1 MDKASTYR
9 KKLGELL
16 VEYGIITQECLEEA
30 LEEQNRTGGKI
41 GEILISRGYVTED
54 VLLAFLGKEHN
65 APYVK
70 LSEYGKIPDEVIKTL
85 PENVARANTL
95 IPIEKSGD
103 VLTVAVG
110 DPAFLEKTDDLY
122 IRTGLKIKPV
132 LANEREIKEAID
144 KYYTHKGTM
153 EDILEEMETEG
164 KGTDVEL
171 LKEKEE
177 GEASDVEAAEEAPVV
192 KLVNMMLSD
201 AVKARASDIH
211 IEPYEKSVRVR
222 YRIDGILHEVA
233 SPPKR
238 LQNALISRIKIMSN
252 LDIAEHRL
260 PQDGRIRIKLG
271 EREVD
276 LRVSVLPTS
285 FGEKVVMRILDPT
298 SLCLDLERLGFEP
311 DVLEKYMKGI
321 DVPHGIILITGP
333 TGSGKST
340 TLYTTLTLKNTPD
353 VNIITIEDP
362 VEYRIKGINQVQIK
376 PEIGLTFSNGLRSFL
391 RQDPDIV
398 MVGEIRDA
406 ETAEIAINAALTGHL
421 VFSTVHTND
430 APGAV
435 TRLTNMG
442 VEPFLTT
449 STVSMVIAQRLMRVV
464 CPKCKETYKVSFQ
477 KLKQLININEKDV
490 NGQSEVTLVKGKG
503 CENCTNTG
511 YHGRTAI
518 YEVLIMDDDLRDLV
532 LRREPAHVLKRTAVA
547 KGMLTL
553 RDAAIRKMLAGIT
566 SIDEVAR
573 VTYTEGE

>member
-321 DVPHGIILITGP
+321 NVPHGIILITGP

>member
-391 RQDPDIV
+391 RQDPDII

>member
-1 MDKASTYR
+1 MGKASTYR

-16 VEYGIITQECLEEA
+16 VEYGLISQECLEEA
-30 LEEQNRTGGKI
+30 LEEQKHTGGKI
-41 GEILISRGYVTED
+41 GEILITKGYVTED

-70 LSEYGKIPDEVIKTL
+70 LSECGKIPDEVIKTL
-85 PENVARANTL
+85 PENVARANIL
-95 IPIEKSGD
+95 IPIEKNGD

-132 LANEREIKEAID
+132 LANEREIREAID

-153 EDILEEMETEG
+153 EDILEEMETDS
-164 KGTDVEL
+164 KGADVEL

-177 GEASDVEAAEEAPVV
+177 GEASDVETAEEAPVV

-276 LRVSVLPTS
+276 LRVSILPTS
-285 FGEKVVMRILDPT
+285 FGEKIVMRILDPA

-311 DVLEKYMKGI
+311 ESLEKYMKGI

-376 PEIGLTFSNGLRSFL
+376 TEIGLTFSSGLRSFL
-391 RQDPDIV
+391 RQDPDII

-490 NGQSEVTLVKGKG
+490 GGQSEIALVKGKG

-518 YEVLIMDDDLRDLV
+518 YEILIMDDDLRDLV
-532 LRREPAHVLKRTAVA
+532 LKREPAHVLKRTAVA

-553 RDAAIRKMLAGIT
+553 RDAAIRKMLAGVT